1 MAINATLVGLVAIL
15 ALIVLTD
22 SARKW
27 YGYLVHKHPL
37 NSTEVYEGEGIQLPA
52 GPCC

>member
-1 MAINATLVGLVAIL
+1 MAINASLVGLVAIL

-27 YGYLVHKHPL
+27 YGYLVHKQPL
-37 NSTEVYEGEGIQLPA
+37 NNTEIIEGDGIQLPA
-52 GPCC
+52 GRCC